1 LRASP
6 APDRVARGICGVA
19 LLLATFMV
27 VPVRAQDAPR
37 AGEIVE
43 ARIVGPSDPMLG
55 RFCIAPAGGI
65 VGDTVLLGR
74 SANCSSGSHLAR
86 VRVSRGDAGSRLEHA
101 GIGFL
106 IGAVAGGVV
115 GRLTA
120 RGCVTQGCGEDAGL
134 VAAIHTV
141 LGSAVGGVAGA
152 VVGASRPAGPQW
164 IQLEP
169 DRPIRVGSLD
179 LRPTVRVSLGAGRR

>member
-1 LRASP
+1 MALGRI
-6 APDRVARGICGVA
+6 ARGMFVA
-19 LLLATFMV
+19 GSLTATSFGA
-27 VPVRAQDAPR
+27 RAGAQDAPR

-43 ARIVGPSDPMLG
+43 ARIVGPPGPMLG
-55 RFCIAPAGGI
+55 HFCIAPAGG
-65 VGDTVLLGR
+65 VVRDTLLLAK
-74 SANCSSGSHLAR
+74 SANCSGGSHLAR
-86 VRVSRGDAGSRLEHA
+86 MRVSRGDAGSRLEHA

-134 VAAIHTV
+134 VAAVHTV

-164 IQLEP
+164 IDIEG
-169 DRPIRVGSLD
+169 DRPIRVGGLD
-179 LRPTVRVSLGAGRR
+179 LRPAVRVSLGARRR